1 MTSTSMTACRARRWL
16 LAAAVLGTACNG
28 VREQQAGWA
37 SRPPHPT
44 LIGPPR
50 AKASA
55 AFRATWFDGTA
66 ELSGYRVTVPRYG
79 ELRTGELVLTYVTE
93 PMNRTTRIKDDDA
106 PSDARVDV
114 LKLNANLTFLAGVY
128 PYSVM
133 TSVFSPIDD
142 WGEDVAPRFA
152 PVKITLT
159 AQEWCGHVF
168 HAVWPG
174 REAFAT
180 EIASYFAS
188 EGEETRR
195 VSTPRGT
202 LYEDALL
209 IQLRELDAP
218 FAGGGDWS
226 GSLVPSLWRL
236 RRAHVAPAPVPATVT
251 RQLAERDGTP
261 VTRFVLNSE
270 GYRRTFDVERSPA
283 RRILGWTTSDGEE
296 ARLLETA
303 RLAYWKLNHVGEEN
317 YRERLGLPVDLR
329 APPAAPPEGT
339 VQIGR

>member
-1 MTSTSMTACRARRWL
+1 MTNTSMTARRARRWL
-16 LAAAVLGTACNG
+16 LAAAVLGTACSG

-37 SRPPHPT
+37 SRPPHPALT
-44 LIGPPR
+44 GPPR

-55 AFRATWFDGTA
+55 GFRAAWFDGTA

-106 PSDARVDV
+106 GQEARVDV

-142 WGEDVAPRFA
+142 WGEDAAPRFA

-168 HAVWPG
+168 QALWPG

-180 EIASYFAS
+180 ELVSYFAS
-188 EGEETRR
+188 EGESTRR
-195 VSTPRGT
+195 VSTPQGT

-209 IQLRELDAP
+209 IQLRELDGP

-226 GSLVPSLWRL
+226 GFLVPSLWRL
-236 RRAHVAPAPVPATVT
+236 RRSHVAPAPAPATVT
-251 RQLAERDGTP
+251 RQLADRDGTP
-261 VTRFVLNSE
+261 VTRFVLTSD
-270 GYRRTFDVERSPA
+270 GYRRTFDVERSPS
-283 RRILGWTTSDGEE
+283 RRIVGWTTSDGEE

-303 RLAYWKLNHVGEEN
+303 RLAYWELNHVGDES

-329 APPAAPPEGT
+329 APPGAPPAGT